1 MANWPWGHC
10 DAITYSALM
19 PTWCS
24 GSARIADNDLVQ
36 VQFLVSVLEARFAWL
51 LLISEVDMI
60 EMTPY
65 QREILFALNR
75 LGKHVYEGTVPSKE
89 RKRRRA
95 ANRVAR
101 ASRRNNRA

>member
-1 MANWPWGHC
+1 
-10 DAITYSALM
+10 
-19 PTWCS
+19 
-24 GSARIADNDLVQ
+24 
-36 VQFLVSVLEARFAWL
+36 
-51 LLISEVDMI
+51 MI
-60 EMTPY
+60 EMTSY

-75 LGKHVYEGTVPSKE
+75 LGKQVYEGTVSSKE